1 MINMKLFSVFIVFIV
16 RFCKYP
22 MINNIFFN
30 VIIYLVFFADG
41 MSVKIGEKNE
51 KTIGSIDYKSIDI
64 NLLCDFFRNL
74 GIDIIYKN
82 LGEKFSI

>member
-1 MINMKLFSVFIVFIV
+1 MKLFSVFIVFTV
-16 RFCKYP
+16 GFCKYP

-51 KTIGSIDYKSIDI
+51 KTVDSIDYKSIDR
-64 NLLCDFFRNL
+64 LCDLFLNL
-74 GIDIIYKN
+74 GINIISYKN
-82 LGEKFSI
+82 SGEKFSI

>member
-1 MINMKLFSVFIVFIV
+1 MKLFSVFIVFTV
-16 RFCKYP
+16 GFCKYP

-51 KTIGSIDYKSIDI
+51 KTVNYKSIDI
-64 NLLCDFFRNL
+64 NLLCDFFWNL
-74 GIDIIYKN
+74 GMNIISYKN
-82 LGEKFSI
+82 SGEKFSI